1 MVSRTTAVIAKN
13 RLTRLISAGQE
24 MKSPEQLLSPLRDR
38 FWDGQSIPLH
48 RALRRLTP
56 RQSDFLS
63 MLAIPLMATIVL
75 WIFREDLSLFIL
87 GAMFF
92 FLDPLIDTL
101 RFAAHTLPG
110 LGAVITVPRIH
121 TLAPTAAQW
130 WTGFAIS
137 SLCLVVAALPIRS
150 LVSLR
155 YFAGFFGALQWLAQ
169 LYFATGKGVMAVNP
183 QDYLVDSMQL
193 SLYWIWFTPWLLG
206 LTFNLFP
213 VSQLHKMR
221 VTALAICQQLA
232 LFPVQFAVQAVV
244 LHEGSGLWAA
254 TLFFAIGL
262 PFNVFTTLCFYGMG
276 LAWPLVE
283 REDQSRL
290 KNS

>member
-1 MVSRTTAVIAKN
+1 MVSRATAVIAKN
-13 RLTRLISAGQE
+13 RLARLVGVGQE
-24 MKSPEQLLSPLRDR
+24 TQSPEQLLAPLRNR
-38 FWDGQSIPLH
+38 FWDGQSIPMH

-63 MLAIPLMATIVL
+63 IVAIPLMTTIIL
-75 WIFREDLSLFIL
+75 WMFREDLSLFML

-101 RFAAHTLPG
+101 RFAAHELPG
-110 LGAVITVPRIH
+110 LGAVISVPRVQ
-121 TLAPTAAQW
+121 TAAPNASQW

-137 SLCLVVAALPIRS
+137 GLCLVGAALPMRS
-150 LVSLR
+150 LVALR
-155 YFAGFFGALQWLAQ
+155 CFAGFFGAIQLLAQ
-169 LYFATGKGVMAVNP
+169 MYFATGQGAMAVNT

-213 VSQLHKMR
+213 VSQIHKLR
-221 VTALAICQQLA
+221 VTALTVCHQLA
-232 LFPVQFAVQAVV
+232 LFPVQFAVQAIV

-262 PFNVFTTLCFYGMG
+262 PFNVFTTICFYGMG
-276 LAWPLVE
+276 LAWSLIE